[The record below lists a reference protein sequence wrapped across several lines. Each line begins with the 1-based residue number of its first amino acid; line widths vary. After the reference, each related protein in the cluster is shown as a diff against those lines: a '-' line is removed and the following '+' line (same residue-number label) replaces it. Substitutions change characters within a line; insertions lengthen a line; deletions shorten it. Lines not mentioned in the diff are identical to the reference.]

1 LRVVVTSQA
10 NRELLAVM
18 ERLGEENL
26 TAALRFIQAFDETT
40 DLLAQNPDIGIRWP
54 GKRHEGIR
62 YRSIRG
68 FEVYL
73 IFYRSSSDTLTVAH
87 VLHGHRDLP
96 RILDENDSA

>member
-1 LRVVVTSQA
+1 
-10 NRELLAVM
+10 M

-40 DLLAQNPDIGIRWP
+40 DLLAQNPDIGTRWP